1 LPLDVPPSD
10 LAGVDAAGEASAIL
24 DRLQQLYP
32 QLIDLSLGRVQ
43 RLLGQLGHPERH
55 LPPVIHVAG
64 TNGKGST
71 CAFLRAIGEAVGW
84 RVHVTTSPHLVN
96 LRERFRIA
104 GALVSDTELTRV
116 LAEIEAVNAGQSIT
130 VFEVL
135 AAAGFVLFAHAP
147 AELCV
152 VEVGLGGR
160 FDATNVIDA
169 PACAVITSISLD
181 HQDFLGDTLE
191 KIAWEK
197 AGIMKPGRPV
207 VTGAQPCGVLGVLR
221 EAAAETG
228 AALLARGH
236 DWDIAPHEAGLRF
249 TDAAGALDLP
259 RPSLPGAHQI
269 ENAGLAVA
277 ALRASGLAVPQAAF
291 AGLASATWPGRLQ
304 RLHGALAVQL
314 PDNFELWL
322 DGGHN
327 AGAGQ
332 ALAAQLEAWA
342 DQPAYLAVGMKQSK
356 DAAGFLAPLLPQ
368 AAGVWAVAEPRQHL
382 AMPVEGVIAA
392 SGGLAVPGPDLAGAL
407 AQIASRPPG
416 RVLIC
421 GSLYL
426 AGEALRADGCEP
438 A

>member
-1 LPLDVPPSD
+1 LPLDLP
-10 LAGVDAAGEASAIL
+10 GVDAAGEASAIL
-24 DRLQQLYP
+24 NRLQQLYP

-43 RLLGQLGHPERH
+43 RLLAQLGHPERL

-71 CAFLRAIGEAVGW
+71 CAFLRAIAEASGW

-104 GALVSDTELTRV
+104 GTLVDNAALTQV
-116 LAEIEAVNAGQSIT
+116 LAEIETVNAGQPIT

-135 AAAGFVLFAHAP
+135 AAAGFLLFARAP

-207 VTGAQPCGVLGVLR
+207 VAGDQSPGVMSVLTK
-221 EAAAETG
+221 AAAETG
-228 AALLARGH
+228 AKLLIRH
-236 DWDIAPHEAGLRF
+236 RDWDIAPTQAGLRF
-249 TDAAGALDLP
+249 ADAEGALDLP
-259 RPSLPGAHQI
+259 LPSLPGAHQI

-277 ALRASGLAVPQAAF
+277 ALRASGLAAPEHAF
-291 AGLASATWPGRLQ
+291 AGVGRATWPGRLQ
-304 RLHGALAVQL
+304 RLRGALAAQL
-314 PDNFELWL
+314 PADFELWL

-332 ALAAQLEAWA
+332 ALHVQLETWR
-342 DQPAYLAVGMKQSK
+342 DQPVYLAVGMKQSK
-356 DAAGFLAPLLPQ
+356 DASGFLAPLLPHS
-368 AAGVWAVAEPRQHL
+368 AGVWAVAEKRQHL

-392 SGGLAVPGPDLAGAL
+392 SGGAAVPGPDLAGAL
-407 AQIASRPPG
+407 AQIGQRPPG

-426 AGEALRADGCEP
+426 AGEALRADGSEP

>member
-1 LPLDVPPSD
+1 LPLDLP
-10 LAGVDAAGEASAIL
+10 GVSAAGEASAIL

-43 RLLGQLGHPERH
+43 RLLAQLGHPERR

-71 CAFLRAIGEAVGW
+71 CAFLRAVGEAAGW

-104 GALVSDTELTRV
+104 GALVDDAALTQV
-116 LAEIEAVNAGQSIT
+116 LAEIEAVNAGRAIT

-135 AAAGFVLFAHAP
+135 AAAGFVLFARAP

-169 PACAVITSISLD
+169 PACAVITSLSLD

-207 VTGAQPCGVLGVLR
+207 VTGAHSPGVMAVLSR
-221 EAAAETG
+221 CAAEAG
-228 AALLARGH
+228 ATLLVRGR
-236 DWDIAPHEAGLRF
+236 DWEIAPHGAVMRF
-249 TDAAGALDLP
+249 TDAVGALDLP
-259 RPSLPGAHQI
+259 PPSLQGAHQV

-277 ALRASGLAVPQAAF
+277 ALRASGLGVPRPAF
-291 AGLASATWPGRLQ
+291 TGLASAAWPGRLQ
-304 RLHGALAVQL
+304 RLRGSLGALL
-314 PDNFELWL
+314 PGNFELWL

-332 ALAAQLEAWA
+332 ALSAQLESWR
-342 DQPAYLAVGMKQSK
+342 DRPTYLAVGMKQSK
-356 DAAGFLAPLLPQ
+356 DAAGFLAPLLPY

-382 AMPVEGVIAA
+382 AMPVEGVVAA

-407 AQIASRPPG
+407 AQIARRPAG

-426 AGEALRADGCEP
+426 AGEALRADGSEP
-438 A
+438 V